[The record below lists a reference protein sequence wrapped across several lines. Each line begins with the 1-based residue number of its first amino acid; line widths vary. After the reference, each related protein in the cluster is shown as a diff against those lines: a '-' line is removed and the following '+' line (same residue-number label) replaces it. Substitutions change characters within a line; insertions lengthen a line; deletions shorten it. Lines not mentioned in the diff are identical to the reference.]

1 MNYDLTEEQNM
12 LRDSAHKFLADECPS
27 ELVRELAED
36 EKGFKQDLWQKMA
49 ELGWMG
55 LPVPE
60 EYGGSDMTFLE
71 LAVLLSEMGYYCLP
85 GPFFSTVVL
94 GGLTLLEA
102 GSEEQKADIL
112 PELAEGNRILTLAW
126 LEKDGACSP
135 ESIRLAAK
143 PQDNQYILSGTKL
156 FVPDANVAD
165 TIICAARTGAEP
177 EDITLFLIDARSAGI
192 SITLLDTL
200 AGDKQCE
207 VVLDKVAVPKGNVL
221 GEIGKGWPVLKK
233 VLLMSAV
240 AKSAEMV
247 GAAQKVLE
255 MAVTYVKDRTQFGR
269 PVGAF
274 QAVQHHCANMLTY
287 ADTIKYMMYEAAWRI
302 ASGLPFEQEASMC
315 KTWVSDSH
323 RKLVALG
330 HQVIGGIGFMEEHDL
345 HLYYKRAKAAEQ
357 MFGDAD
363 FHRELVAQ
371 EMGL

>member
-1 MNYDLTEEQNM
+1 MYYDLTEEQNM
-12 LRDSAHKFLADECPS
+12 LRESAHKFLADECPS
-27 ELVRELAED
+27 ELVREMAKD
-36 EKGFKQDLWQKMA
+36 KQGFTQNLWRKMA

-55 LPVPE
+55 LLVSE
-60 EYGGSDMTFLE
+60 EYGGSDMTFLD
-71 LAVLLSEMGYYCLP
+71 LVVLLAEMGHYCLP

-94 GGLTLLEA
+94 GGLTLIEA
-102 GSEEQKADIL
+102 GSEEQKAEIL
-112 PELAEGNRILTLAW
+112 PELAEGSRILTLAW
-126 LEKDGACSP
+126 LEQAGTYSP
-135 ESIRLAAK
+135 DAIKLAARLR
-143 PQDNQYILSGTKL
+143 DDQYILSGTKL
-156 FVPDANVAD
+156 FVPDAHVAD
-165 TIICAARTGAEP
+165 TIICVARTGAEP
-177 EDITLFLIDARSAGI
+177 EDVTLFLVDAKSDGI
-192 SITLLDTL
+192 KIAPLDTL

-207 VVLDKVAVPKGNVL
+207 VIFDEVAVPRNNVL
-221 GEIGKGWPVLKK
+221 GEVGTAWHILKK

-287 ADTIKYMMYEAAWRI
+287 ADTVKYMTYEAAWRI
-302 ASGLPFEQEASMC
+302 ASGLPFELEASMC
-315 KTWVSDSH
+315 KAWVSDSH

-345 HLYYKRAKAAEQ
+345 QLYFKRAKAAEQ

-363 FHRELVAQ
+363 FHRELVAR

>member
-12 LRDSAHKFLADECPS
+12 LRESAHKFLADECPS
-27 ELVRELAED
+27 ELVREMAKD
-36 EKGFKQDLWQKMA
+36 GKGFKQDIWQKMA
-49 ELGWMG
+49 DLGWMG

-60 EYGGSDMTFLE
+60 EYGGSDMTFIE

-102 GSEEQKADIL
+102 GSEEQKKELL
-112 PELAEGNRILTLAW
+112 PELSEGNRIMTLAW
-126 LEKDGACSP
+126 LEKDGTYSP
-135 ESIRLAAK
+135 EAIKLTAEPR
-143 PQDNQYILSGTKL
+143 DNRYILSGTKL

-192 SITLLDTL
+192 NITLLDTL

-221 GEIGKGWPVLKK
+221 GEIGKGWPILKK

-240 AKSAEMV
+240 AKSAEMI

-255 MAVTYVKDRTQFGR
+255 VAVTYVKDRTQFGR

-315 KTWVSDSH
+315 KAWVSDSH

-345 HLYYKRAKAAEQ
+345 HLYFKRAKAAEQ
-357 MFGDAD
+357 IFGDAD
-363 FHRELVAQ
+363 FHRELVAR

>member
-1 MNYDLTEEQNM
+1 MYYDLTEEQTM
-12 LRDSAHKFLADECPS
+12 LKDSAHKFLADECPG
-27 ELVRELAED
+27 ELVRELTED
-36 EKGFKQDLWQKMA
+36 EKGFKQDLWRKMA

-55 LPVPE
+55 LQVPE
-60 EYGGSDMTFLE
+60 QYGGSDMTFLE

-94 GGLTLLEA
+94 GGLTLMEA
-102 GSEEQKADIL
+102 GSEEQKAKIL
-112 PELAEGNRILTLAW
+112 PELAEGNCMLTLAW
-126 LEKDGACSP
+126 LEKDGTCSP
-135 ESIRLAAK
+135 EGLKLNAVS
-143 PQDNQYILSGTKL
+143 QDDHYILTGTKL
-156 FVPDANVAD
+156 FVPDAHVAD

-177 EDITLFLIDARSAGI
+177 EDITLFLVDAKSAGI
-192 SITLLDTL
+192 DITLLDTL

-207 VVLDKVAVPKGNVL
+207 VLFDKVAVPESTVL
-221 GEIGKGWPVLKK
+221 GGVGNGWPVLKK
-233 VLLMSAV
+233 VLLMAAV
-240 AKSAEMV
+240 AKSAEMA

-287 ADTIKYMMYEAAWRI
+287 ADTVKYMMYEAAWRI
-302 ASGLPFEQEASMC
+302 ASGLPFELEASMC
-315 KTWVSDSH
+315 KAWVSDSH

-345 HLYYKRAKAAEQ
+345 HLYFKRAKAAEQ
-357 MFGDAD
+357 VFGDAD

>member
-12 LRDSAHKFLADECPS
+12 LRESAHKFLSDECPS
-27 ELVRELAED
+27 EFVREMAED
-36 EKGFKQDLWQKMA
+36 EKGYTQDLWQKMA
-49 ELGWMG
+49 DLGWMG

-60 EYGGSDMTFLE
+60 EYGGSDMTFIE
-71 LAVLLSEMGYYCLP
+71 LVVLLSEMGYYCLP

-102 GSEEQKADIL
+102 GSEDQKKEIL
-112 PELAEGNRILTLAW
+112 PELSEGNRIMALAW
-126 LEKDGACSP
+126 LEKDGTYSP
-135 ESIRLAAK
+135 EAIKLAAEL
-143 PQDNQYILSGTKL
+143 QDNQYILSGTKL

-165 TIICAARTGAEP
+165 TLICAARTGAEP
-177 EDITLFLIDARSAGI
+177 EDITLFLVDAKSAGI

-200 AGDKQCE
+200 AADKQCE
-207 VVLDKVAVPKGNVL
+207 VIFDKVAVPESNVL
-221 GEIGKGWPVLKK
+221 GEAGKGWPILQK
-233 VLLMSAV
+233 VLLMAAV
-240 AKSAEMV
+240 AKSAETV

-274 QAVQHHCANMLTY
+274 QAVQFHCANMLTH
-287 ADTIKYMMYEAAWRI
+287 ADTNRYMMYEAAWRI
-302 ASGLPFEQEASMC
+302 ASGLPFELEASMC

-357 MFGDAD
+357 MFADAD

>member
-12 LRDSAHKFLADECPS
+12 LKESAHKFLAEECTS
-27 ELVRELAED
+27 ELVRKMAKD
-36 EKGFKQDLWQKMA
+36 EKGFKDDLWRKMA

-60 EYGGSDMTFLE
+60 QHGGSGMTFLE
-71 LAVLLSEMGYYCLP
+71 LAVLLTEMGYYCLP
-85 GPFFSTVVL
+85 GPFFSTVVV
-94 GGLTLLEA
+94 GVLTLLEA
-102 GSEEQKADIL
+102 GSEKQKAEIL
-112 PELAEGNRILTLAW
+112 PQIAEGNRIATLAW
-126 LEKDGACSP
+126 LEKDGTYSP
-135 ESIRLAAK
+135 EAMKLTAELK
-143 PQDNQYILSGTKL
+143 GNQYILSGTKL
-156 FVPDANVAD
+156 FVPDAHVAD
-165 TIICAARTGAEP
+165 TFICAARTGFEP
-177 EDITLFLIDARSAGI
+177 QDITLFLVDAKSAGI
-192 SITLLDTL
+192 GITLLDTL

-207 VVLDKVAVPKGNVL
+207 VIFDKVAVPKSNVL
-221 GEIGKGWPVLKK
+221 GEVGKGWPILDK

-255 MAVTYVKDRTQFGR
+255 MAVSYVKVRTQFGR
-269 PVGAF
+269 PIGAF

-287 ADTIKYMMYEAAWRI
+287 ADTVKYMMYEAAWRI

-315 KTWVSDSH
+315 KAWVSDSH

-345 HLYYKRAKAAEQ
+345 HLYFKRAKAAEQ

-363 FHRELVAQ
+363 FHRELVARQ
-371 EMGL
+371 MGL

>member
-12 LRDSAHKFLADECPS
+12 LRESAHKFLADECPT
-27 ELVRELAED
+27 ELVRKMAED
-36 EKGFKQDLWQKMA
+36 KKGFKEDLWKKMA

-55 LPVPE
+55 LPIPGE
-60 EYGGSDMTFLE
+60 HGGSDMTFLE
-71 LAVLLSEMGYYCLP
+71 LAVLLSEIGYYCLP

-102 GSEEQKADIL
+102 GSKEQKARIL
-112 PELAEGNRILTLAW
+112 PELAQGSHILTLAW
-126 LEKDGACSP
+126 LEKDVTYSPGA
-135 ESIRLAAK
+135 IKLAAELK
-143 PQDNQYILSGTKL
+143 DDKYILSGTKL
-156 FVPDANVAD
+156 FVPDAHVAD
-165 TIICAARTGAEP
+165 TFICVARTGVEA
-177 EDITLFLIDARSAGI
+177 EDITLFLVDAKSAGI
-192 SITLLDTL
+192 SITLLDTF

-207 VVLDKVAVPKGNVL
+207 VIFDKVAAPKGNVL
-221 GEIGKGWPVLKK
+221 GHVGEAWPVLKK

-240 AKSAEMV
+240 AKSAEMA
-247 GAAQKVLE
+247 GAAQRVLE
-255 MAVTYVKDRTQFGR
+255 MAVSYVKDRVQFGR

-315 KTWVSDSH
+315 KAWVSDSH

-345 HLYYKRAKAAEQ
+345 HLYFKRAKAAEQ

-363 FHRELVAQ
+363 IHRELLAR

>member
-55 LPVPE
+55 LPIPE

-94 GGLTLLEA
+94 GGLTLIEA
-102 GSEEQKADIL
+102 GSEQQKAEIL

-126 LEKDGACSP
+126 LETDGTYSP
-135 ESIRLAAK
+135 EAIKMAAEL
-143 PQDNQYILSGTKL
+143 QDNQYILSGTKL

-177 EDITLFLIDARSAGI
+177 DDITLFLIDAQSAGI
-192 SITLLDTL
+192 NITLLDTL

-207 VVLDKVAVPKGNVL
+207 VILNEVAVPKSNVL
-221 GEIGKGWPVLKK
+221 GEIGKGWPILKK
-233 VLLMSAV
+233 ALLMSAV

-255 MAVTYVKDRTQFGR
+255 MAVGYVKDRTQFGR
-269 PVGAF
+269 PIGAF
-274 QAVQHHCANMLTY
+274 QAVPHHCANILTY

-315 KTWVSDSH
+315 KSWVSDSH

-345 HLYYKRAKAAEQ
+345 HLYFKRAKAADQ

>member
-12 LRDSAHKFLADECPS
+12 LRESAHKFLADECPS
-27 ELVRELAED
+27 ELVREMAKD
-36 EKGFKQDLWQKMA
+36 GKGFKQDIWQKMA
-49 ELGWMG
+49 DLGWMG

-60 EYGGSDMTFLE
+60 EYGGSDMTFIE

-102 GSEEQKADIL
+102 GSEEQKKELL
-112 PELAEGNRILTLAW
+112 PELSEGNRIMTLAW
-126 LEKDGACSP
+126 LEKDGTYSP
-135 ESIRLAAK
+135 EAIKLTAEPR
-143 PQDNQYILSGTKL
+143 DNRYILSGTKL

-192 SITLLDTL
+192 NITLLDTL

-207 VVLDKVAVPKGNVL
+207 VILDEVAVPKGNVL
-221 GEIGKGWPVLKK
+221 GEIGKGWPILRK

-240 AKSAEMV
+240 AKSAEMI

-255 MAVTYVKDRTQFGR
+255 VAVTYVKDRTQFGR

-315 KTWVSDSH
+315 KAWVSDSH

-345 HLYYKRAKAAEQ
+345 HLYFKRAKAAEQ
-357 MFGDAD
+357 IFGDAD
-363 FHRELVAQ
+363 FHRELVAR